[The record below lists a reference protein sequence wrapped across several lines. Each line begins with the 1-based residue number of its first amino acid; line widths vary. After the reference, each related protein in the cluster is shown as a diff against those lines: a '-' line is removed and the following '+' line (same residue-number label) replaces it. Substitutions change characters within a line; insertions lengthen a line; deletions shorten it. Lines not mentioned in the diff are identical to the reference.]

1 MKKILLIT
9 LLSLITIS
17 LFSAGHP
24 QYNGTGYPSSLPSL
38 AVELKSDGN
47 TLGFGFSSTDPGSTY
62 GITNIS
68 EMPLDLSTELDSS
81 TGKIKLIGRTR
92 TSFYIWWQIQMPIAT
107 DTTGY
112 SFSVKKDGDLV
123 NGTYTIPYN
132 ATITIGSVNK
142 EIGTTFLG
150 LDTYTSYSESSIYS
164 NSFAVDVI
172 SSDASGVPYGAL
184 LSSTITLEVKT
195 I

>member
-1 MKKILLIT
+1 MKRILLIL
-9 LLSLITIS
+9 LLSLVTIT
-17 LFSAGHP
+17 LFSAGYT
-24 QYNGTGYPSSLPSL
+24 QYNNTGYPSSLPSL

-47 TLGFGFSSTDPGSTY
+47 TLGFGFSSTDPDSNY
-62 GITNIS
+62 GITNII
-68 EMPLDLSTELDSS
+68 EMPLALFTELDSS
-81 TGKIKLIGRTR
+81 TGRIKLIGR
-92 TSFYIWWQIQMPIAT
+92 TSFYIWWQIQMPIAK

-142 EIGTTFLG
+142 KIGTTFLG

-164 NSFAVDVI
+164 NSFAVDVT

>member
-1 MKKILLIT
+1 
-9 LLSLITIS
+9 
-17 LFSAGHP
+17 
-24 QYNGTGYPSSLPSL
+24 
-38 AVELKSDGN
+38 
-47 TLGFGFSSTDPGSTY
+47 
-62 GITNIS
+62 
-68 EMPLDLSTELDSS
+68 
-81 TGKIKLIGRTR
+81 
-92 TSFYIWWQIQMPIAT
+92 MPIAK